1 MKAVVAAFNQ
11 EKAIV
16 GAFSVIVK
24 TDCETDGALHS
35 TIDYS
40 GDPGQAA
47 GLGADHPPRQR
58 GGADGS
64 VRAPAPVRGW
74 EGQLSV
80 LPDWKI

>member
-1 MKAVVAAFNQ
+1 M
-11 EKAIV
+11 EHY
-16 GAFSVIVK
+16 
-24 TDCETDGALHS
+24 TAL
-35 TIDYS
+35 DP
-40 GDPGQAA
+40 GDPRQAA
-47 GLGADHPPRQR
+47 GLGEDHPPRQR